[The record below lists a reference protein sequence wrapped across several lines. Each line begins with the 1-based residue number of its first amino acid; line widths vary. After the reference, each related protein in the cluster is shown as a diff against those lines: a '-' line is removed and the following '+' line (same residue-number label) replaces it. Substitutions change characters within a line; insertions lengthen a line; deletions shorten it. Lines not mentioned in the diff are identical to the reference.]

1 MYKRFLLAV
10 AFILISAALASAQ
23 TTGQTFERYNRWMVG
38 GELIKRYNEDFGWG
52 ATGIYGRQFSEII
65 FLGIGVGVET
75 HVRKDAPSSITI
87 EKDGKTIERIFPPYN
102 WMLSF
107 PLYADLQI
115 NFSRNTA
122 PFYAEV
128 KAGLFAD
135 YRIRRVRGTESYNK
149 ISEGGS
155 GIISGFAFGK
165 RFALNNGDLLNISL
179 GANCY
184 LGAGPEVSA
193 GLGITYGF

>member
-1 MYKRFLLAV
+1 MYKRFLLVV
-10 AFILISAALASAQ
+10 AFILISATLASAQ

-38 GELIKRYNEDFGWG
+38 GEVIKRYNENFGWG
-52 ATGIYGRQFSEII
+52 VTGIYGRQFSEIV
-65 FLGIGVGVET
+65 FLGVGLGIQTHARITEPGGV
-75 HVRKDAPSSITI
+75 TI
-87 EKDGKTIERIFPPYN
+87 EKDGQTIERIFPPYK

-135 YRIRRVRGTESYNK
+135 YSIRRVRGTESYNE
-149 ISEGGS
+149 ISKGNS
-155 GIISGFAFGK
+155 GIIGGFAIGK
-165 RFALNNGDLLNISL
+165 RFALKNGDQLNVSL
-179 GANCY
+179 GSDITVGFA
-184 LGAGPEVSA
+184 PEMSAYIGVS
-193 GLGITYGF
+193 YGF